1 VKRQLSSKR
10 GSIHPT
16 AWTISPLIIVIC
28 VLIGILARF
37 AVMSRGHNYD
47 FDSYQ
52 IVVSAKHEGLT
63 PWQTNRYNYGPIW
76 SYFLS
81 LFDWIAT
88 RTGIGFR
95 LQIVG
100 LLTIADLVIAFF
112 IYRFKGVL
120 LGILFFLNP
129 ISVIITG
136 YHNQFDNLA
145 IAIVCISILLMRRP
159 SPEKITWMDL
169 LIVALLGVSLATKHV
184 FIFFTVW
191 IAIAQVK
198 HLKKI
203 FYLSV
208 PIIVFVLTLA
218 PYFKSS
224 WSSINANVIQY
235 QSFNNAPFWTLV
247 GFSNGANSRNTTY
260 LFVILICIFGY
271 FLRNKPLD
279 EKVNF
284 YCIIIVAFSPAI
296 ANQYLAIAAVGAS
309 GLFNAGFFLYLSYG
323 AFWLATSSDGLGI
336 VQETRLVGKLIYIE
350 PGIANFLQFG
360 YKPFPI
366 LLILGLLLHWR
377 QTRVQRLRADLIVHS
392 IKETLT

>member
-1 VKRQLSSKR
+1 MTSVVKWYEVIKQLSSKR
-10 GSIHPT
+10 RSIHPT
-16 AWTISPLIIVIC
+16 AWTISPSIIVIC
-28 VLIGILARF
+28 VFIGILARF
-37 AVMSRGHNYD
+37 AVMSIGHNYD

-52 IVVSAKHEGLT
+52 IVVSAKREGLT

-88 RTGIGFR
+88 KTGIGFR

-100 LLTIADLVIAFF
+100 LLTIADLVIALF
-112 IYRFKGVL
+112 IYKFKGTL

-145 IAIVCISILLMRRP
+145 IAIVCVSILLMRHAR
-159 SPEKITWMDL
+159 PEKINWLDL
-169 LIVALLGVSLATKHV
+169 LLVTLLGVSLATKHV

-191 IAIAQVK
+191 IAFAQVK
-198 HLKKI
+198 LLKKL

-208 PIIVFVLTLA
+208 PIFVFVLTMA

-224 WSSINANVIQY
+224 WGSINANVIQY
-235 QSFNNAPFWTLV
+235 QSFNNAPFWTLA
-247 GFSNGANSRNTTY
+247 GFSNGINSRSTTY
-260 LFVILICIFGY
+260 LFVVLICIFG
-271 FLRNKPLD
+271 FILRHKPLD
-279 EKVNF
+279 EKVIF

-309 GLFNAGFFLYLSYG
+309 GLFNAGFFLYLFYG

-336 VQETRLVGKLIYIE
+336 AQETRLVGKLVYLE
-350 PGIANFLQFG
+350 PGIATFLQFG

-377 QTRVQRLRADLIVHS
+377 QSHAKRL
-392 IKETLT
+392 